1 MKVLTGKTA
10 VVTGAASGIGA
21 ATAVAFAKEGMN
33 VVIADVQEEYLKIV
47 ANQIKNLGVECIS
60 FRTDVSDSR
69 QIEKLAEAALS
80 KFHSVDV
87 LFNNAGV
94 LHVASILEHSE
105 NDWQWVL
112 GVNLFGVINC
122 VRIFAPIMKSQ
133 NTEAH
138 IVNTASIGGFTTG
151 PGLAAYK
158 TSKHAVIAFS
168 EVLEAELTDTP
179 IGISVL
185 CPGWTNTGIM
195 QSDTARPERYNDSI
209 TENRN
214 MHEATRNIQRGIKSA
229 KRGADSDVIAKCVL
243 KGIMNDEFF
252 IIPDRSFHEKFQDRV
267 SRILGKVLSFEN
279 D

>member
-1 MKVLTGKTA
+1 VKILTGKTA
-10 VVTGAASGIGA
+10 IVTGAANGIGA
-21 ATAVAFAKEGMN
+21 ATAIAFAKEGMN
-33 VVIADVQEEYLKIV
+33 VVIADIQEENLKIV

-60 FRTDVSDSR
+60 IRTDVSDSS
-69 QIEKLAEAALS
+69 QIEKLAEASVS

-122 VRIFAPIMKSQ
+122 VRVFAPVMKSQ

-168 EVLEAELTDTP
+168 EVLEAELKGTS

-195 QSDTARPERYNDSI
+195 QSDSARPERYNDLI

-214 MHEATRNIQRGIKSA
+214 MHEVTRNIQRGIKSA
-229 KRGADSDVIAKCVL
+229 KKGADSEVIAKCVL
-243 KGIMNDEFF
+243 RGIMNDEFF
-252 IIPDRSFHEKFQDRV
+252 IIPDRSFHEKLQERV
-267 SRILGKVLSFEN
+267 SRILGKSFEF
-279 D
+279 

>member
-21 ATAVAFAKEGMN
+21 ATAIAFAKEGMN
-33 VVIADVQEEYLKIV
+33 VVIADVHRENLEIV
-47 ANQIKNLGVECIS
+47 ANQIINLGVECIS
-60 FRTDVSDSR
+60 IRTDVSDSR
-69 QIEKLAEAALS
+69 QIEKLAEATLL
-80 KFHSVDV
+80 KFRSVDV

-122 VRIFAPIMKSQ
+122 VRIFAPIMKTQ

-158 TSKHAVIAFS
+158 TSKHAVVAFS
-168 EVLEAELTDTP
+168 EILEAELTDTH

-195 QSDTARPERYNDSI
+195 QSDATRPERYKDSI

-229 KRGADSDVIAKCVL
+229 KRGTDSDEIAKYVL
-243 KGIMNDEFF
+243 KGIKNDEFF

-267 SRILGKVLSFEN
+267 SRIVGKVLSFE
-279 D
+279 DD